1 LGIGFAVE
9 FNLLLLWSFSS
20 MLDAVGYSHRVN
32 PLAIVDIHIER
43 IKLISINL
51 NCISRRI
58 YFMHHPIIRPHVV
71 DRLLARRGKLHW
83 FDALDPKRTALIVV
97 DMQSTFCEPGSPA
110 EVPESRNIVQ
120 PINHL
125 ARELRARNIP
135 IFWILH
141 ANTHLGSKS
150 DWEIFFNHVVHN
162 DVRTKTID
170 SLMPGKQTVWRD
182 LETSVQDIVITK
194 NRYSALIPGSSTLE
208 NMLRNYGVDTLLIA
222 GTKTNVCCE
231 STGRDAMMLDFK
243 VVMISDC
250 CAALSEEE
258 HRVTLETF
266 IQQFGDVMTAT
277 EVLEKLNDK

>member
-1 LGIGFAVE
+1 
-9 FNLLLLWSFSS
+9 
-20 MLDAVGYSHRVN
+20 
-32 PLAIVDIHIER
+32 
-43 IKLISINL
+43 
-51 NCISRRI
+51 
-58 YFMHHPIIRPHVV
+58 MHHSIIRPHVV
-71 DRLLARRGKLHW
+71 ERLIARRGKLHW

-135 IFWILH
+135 IFWVLH

-162 DVRTKTID
+162 DVKTKTID

-182 LETSVQDIVITK
+182 LETSVQDIVINK

-243 VVMISDC
+243 VVMVSDC

-258 HRVTLETF
+258 HRATLETF